1 MAQKFKKKSKVNQE
15 IPTASMPDIIF
26 MLLIFFM
33 VTTVLKKFNGLPVR
47 LPAAEKIGEIDSRI
61 REGFEDALKEP
72 EPPVSVVHDVSSFV
86 EAKRRARSM
95 HRSQFGEGGF
105 FSRIPEALRDRLGSE
120 GRV

>member
-1 MAQKFKKKSKVNQE
+1 MEQRGV
-15 IPTASMPDIIF
+15 D
-26 MLLIFFM
+26 L
-33 VTTVLKKFNGLPVR
+33 
-47 LPAAEKIGEIDSRI
+47 GEIDSRI

-105 FSRIPEALRDRLGSE
+105 FSRIPEDLRDRLDGE
-120 GRV
+120 ERFYQGRPEWPPATPPSMGFPDLPSPA